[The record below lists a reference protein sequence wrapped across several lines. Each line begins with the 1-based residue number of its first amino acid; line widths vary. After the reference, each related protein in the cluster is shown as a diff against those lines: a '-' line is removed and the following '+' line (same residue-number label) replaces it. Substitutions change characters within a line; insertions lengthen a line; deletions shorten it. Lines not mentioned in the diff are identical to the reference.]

1 MPQTQIDSQRQA
13 LFVKL
18 DELTIGHT
26 THEHRAVFT
35 VEESAEIKR
44 NLPGGHT
51 KNLFL
56 KDKQGQ
62 LFLISALGDTSI
74 PVNKLHRV
82 LECKRLSFGKPD
94 LLFEHLGVLPG
105 SVTFFSIMND
115 LENQVKLVLDKALF
129 DHDIV
134 NFHPM
139 ENTATTAVNSDDLLT
154 FAKAVD
160 HDPVIL
166 DFAAIE

>member
-1 MPQTQIDSQRQA
+1 MSSHPQRAA
-13 LFVKL
+13 LFEQL
-18 DELTIGHT
+18 DSLGISHT
-26 THEHRAVFT
+26 THEHKAVFT
-35 VEESAEIKR
+35 VEESAEIKA

-56 KDKQGQ
+56 KDKNGQ
-62 LFLISALGDTSI
+62 FFLICALGDTQV
-74 PVNKLHRV
+74 PVNKLHRIF
-82 LECKRLSFGKPD
+82 ECKRLSFGKPEP
-94 LLFEHLGVLPG
+94 LLEHLGVTPG
-105 SVTFFSIMND
+105 SVTFFAIMND
-115 LENQVKLVLDKALF
+115 TKNQVKLVLDKALF

-139 ENTATTAVNSDDLLT
+139 ENTATTAIAADDLII

-166 DFAAIE
+166 DFSTVS